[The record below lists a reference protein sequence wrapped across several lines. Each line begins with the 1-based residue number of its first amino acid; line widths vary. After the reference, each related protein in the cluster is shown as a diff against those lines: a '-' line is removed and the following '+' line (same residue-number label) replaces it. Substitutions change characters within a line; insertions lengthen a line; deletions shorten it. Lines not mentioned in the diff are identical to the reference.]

1 MRKTRVYIRTGLTL
15 NEPVK
20 LDREATHHLLNVL
33 KIRNGQI
40 IHAFDGSGGYYESE
54 IMVEN
59 KKSLTILPGIFVEDN
74 RESPLRITLLQA
86 LTKGQ
91 KMDYIIQKSVEVGV
105 YRIVPLMTEFSNVKL
120 DQDRIDNRLQHWRK
134 IIIAACEQ
142 CGRNILPEISPPTEL
157 DEWIKLDENS
167 TRIILIPVQ
176 GRSIEE
182 IKNKDGNM
190 TLICGPEGGL
200 SDGEVDICINAGY
213 QALTLGPR
221 VLRTE
226 TAAVAGLVIC
236 QSNWGD
242 MH

>member
-1 MRKTRVYIRTGLTL
+1 MRKTRVYIHKSLIL

-54 IMVEN
+54 LIVEN
-59 KKSLTILPGIFVEDN
+59 KKSLVILPEKFVKDD
-74 RESPLRITLLQA
+74 RESPLKITLVQA
-86 LTKGQ
+86 LAKGQ
-91 KMDYIIQKSVEVGV
+91 KMDLIIQKSVEIGV
-105 YRIVPLMTEFSNVKL
+105 YRIVPLITEFSNVKL
-120 DQDRIDNRLQHWRK
+120 DQDRIENRLQHWRK
-134 IIIAACEQ
+134 IIVSACEQ
-142 CGRNILPEISPPTEL
+142 CGRNVLPEISPPIEL

-167 TRIILIPVQ
+167 TKLILIPVQ
-176 GRSIEE
+176 GRSIDELNN
-182 IKNKDGNM
+182 KNGDV

-200 SDGEVDICINAGY
+200 SDSEVDICIQAGY